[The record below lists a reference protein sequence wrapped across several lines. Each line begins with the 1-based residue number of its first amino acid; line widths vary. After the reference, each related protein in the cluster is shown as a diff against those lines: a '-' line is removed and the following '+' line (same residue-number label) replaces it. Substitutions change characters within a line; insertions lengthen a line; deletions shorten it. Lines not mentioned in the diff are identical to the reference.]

1 MAFRPGDSTA
11 PVLCFRLNNWWV
23 QAWLLLWIAAAGA
36 VCVAQQAN
44 LGPHDIGG
52 RGCMA
57 CHTVTTDPSGQV
69 QYAWAGDLP
78 LPGADTPMP
87 QADEGWSHSYR
98 CLSCHDG
105 VMAQVM
111 DMGAVGP
118 ENRPK
123 VSGPHPINV
132 RYKSERGSLFPTQQI
147 GGEWRLIANPENPFT
162 NLKLFRRNAF
172 DATPT
177 VQCASCHDPHDHRN
191 AYFLRDAYDQGY
203 RGTKF
208 CRTCH
213 AEESAFAALP

>member
-1 MAFRPGDSTA
+1 
-11 PVLCFRLNNWWV
+11 
-23 QAWLLLWIAAAGA
+23 
-36 VCVAQQAN
+36 
-44 LGPHDIGG
+44 
-52 RGCMA
+52 
-57 CHTVTTDPSGQV
+57 
-69 QYAWAGDLP
+69 
-78 LPGADTPMP
+78 
-87 QADEGWSHSYR
+87 
-98 CLSCHDG
+98 
-105 VMAQVM
+105 MAQVM